1 MSQTGWTHVDK
12 FVSSAT
18 FLQGDTVIKNSLM
31 LRTGVSWKKHRD
43 HKLPLLRFAG
53 SSKFRLLLWPAL
65 VPCLADP
72 LRREIGHCA
81 FLAPARLACTSTPAV
96 FNFGDFWLEL
106 ATRMV
111 STGLNQAGWGRSIR
125 PRAKFDPAWTELGGW
140 DNSRYVWIL
149 HTDSGSAAFAVD
161 PSQLSPRYTMLLGG
175 DVLGGGGG
183 HPSQHST
190 AWCNIAEG
198 NCDPS
203 TALLFLIVLAFSR
216 GVAMFFCLENIKCL
230 ID

>member
-175 DVLGGGGG
+175 GRLGWRERPSVPTFDSLMQHCWGGLW
-183 HPSQHST
+183 P
-190 AWCNIAEG
+190 I
-198 NCDPS
+198 NCFVIPHRLD
-203 TALLFLIVLAFSR
+203 LFKRDFCVFS
-216 GVAMFFCLENIKCL
+216 A
-230 ID
+230 